1 MPQLSSIVNGN
12 AVLRVSYRAVRGIA
26 AFSGRLH
33 NDSLNRAV
41 AGCDPG
47 ASASRCR
54 VLLLSHHSLTG
65 EPLRPNMAMQQPLI
79 NEENVWAN

>member
-1 MPQLSSIVNGN
+1 MLFSGHYT
-12 AVLRVSYRAVRGIA
+12 ALRWIA

-41 AGCDPG
+41 AGCDPC
-47 ASASRCR
+47 ANASRCR
-54 VLLLSHHSLTG
+54 VLLLPHHSLTG

-79 NEENVWAN
+79 NEENLWAN